1 MCRCECECG
10 VPCFMVSYFLA
21 IWVSS
26 AGNGNKK
33 RNEYKIVLLRT
44 TSQRNLNY
52 MCIYSAKWIS
62 RNKQKL
68 AWHGIEIGSVHR
80 MCGISHKAIWNNVL
94 ELFCLDVVEFLFG
107 SPSSC
112 VAIFVY
118 VLRTKKWME
127 EFVRCTISLLCYA
140 TDTHNETVQSEQILL
155 FLFCNR
161 TPWQRLSERKEKR

>member
-1 MCRCECECG
+1 MWVRVRCTMFYG
-10 VPCFMVSYFLA
+10 VIFSCHLSFFS
-21 IWVSS
+21 WKWKQ
-26 AGNGNKK
+26 KK
-33 RNEYKIVLLRT
+33 
-44 TSQRNLNY
+44 
-52 MCIYSAKWIS
+52 KWIQNCAF
-62 RNKQKL
+62 RNHIAAKPQLYVHLLSKMDFSKQKKL

-140 TDTHNETVQSEQILL
+140 TDTHNETI
-155 FLFCNR
+155 
-161 TPWQRLSERKEKR
+161 